1 MISALLFWMSVSGCV
16 RTVPVSPVVTVPLE
30 SAKVLERA
38 RAISLPDSG
47 QIRLQFKG
55 SSKVLNFSGSVGGV
69 LLFDRPDGAKLEL
82 IAPFIG
88 PIFSAVYDGSALS
101 VLMYSN
107 AEQLYSDD
115 PDHWISEVT
124 QGVLKTDEFFG
135 LMIGDLPMD
144 DSMPLSVEVGPTRSV
159 VATWKIAEGHKM
171 TATIGEA
178 GFLQG
183 VIVSAP
189 DATLVFSIVYGEY
202 VQSNEVWLPK
212 AITLEIPRLTLN
224 ATVTFRGVISELSKP
239 ITWDTSTPRG
249 FVRKDVPVEN

>member
-144 DSMPLSVEVGPTRSV
+144 DAIPLSVELGPARSV
-159 VATWKIAEGHKM
+159 VVTWEVSDGHKM
-171 TATIGEA
+171 SATIGDA
-178 GFLQG
+178 GFLQRV
-183 VIVSAP
+183 VISAP
-189 DATLVFSIVYGEY
+189 DTTLIFSIVYGEY
-202 VQSNEVWLPK
+202 VQSNKVWLPK
-212 AITLEIPRLTLN
+212 TIALEIPSLTLS
-224 ATVTFRGVISELSKP
+224 ATVTFRGMVSELSKP

-249 FVRKDVPVEN
+249 FVRKDVSVEN